1 MECNTRHREQT
12 EDWLNNFTNFSN
24 AVFVT
29 LHYKDTL
36 QDKTF
41 NTKQRIQKANKR
53 LFRNF
58 EKILFKRQKD
68 RLKRIV
74 ITETKLTSR
83 NHLHMVIQIPENET
97 YETFIAKLWV
107 AVNKTNETLENTLD
121 TKQIYDTKNLINYL
135 TKESNYN
142 IDNFDVLNSR
152 F

>member
-1 MECNTRHREQT
+1 VECNTRHREQT
-12 EDWLNNFTNFSN
+12 EEWLNNFTNFSD
-24 AVFVT
+24 AVSVT
-29 LHYKDTL
+29 LHYNDSL

-74 ITETKLTSR
+74 VTETKLTSR
-83 NHLHMVIQIPENET
+83 NHLHMLIQIPENEI
-97 YETFIAKLWV
+97 YETFIAKLWM
-107 AVNKTNETLENTLD
+107 AVFKTNETLENTLH
-121 TKQIYDTKNLINYL
+121 TTHIYNAKNLINYV

-142 IDNFDVLNSR
+142 INNIDVLNSR
-152 F
+152 Y

>member
-1 MECNTRHREQT
+1 VQCITKNREQT
-12 EDWLNNFTNFSN
+12 EVWLNNFTNFSN

-97 YETFIAKLWV
+97 YETFIVKLWV

>member
-1 MECNTRHREQT
+1 MQCITKNREQT
-12 EDWLNNFTNFSN
+12 EVWLNNFTNFSN

>member
-12 EDWLNNFTNFSN
+12 EEWLNNFTNFSD
-24 AVFVT
+24 AVSVT
-29 LHYKDTL
+29 LHYNDSL

-74 ITETKLTSR
+74 VTETKLTSR
-83 NHLHMVIQIPENET
+83 NHLHMLIQIPENEI
-97 YETFIAKLWV
+97 YETFIAKLWM
-107 AVNKTNETLENTLD
+107 AVFKTNETLNNCISILNEVLTEKYVMEV
-121 TKQIYDTKNLINYL
+121 TK
-135 TKESNYN
+135 
-142 IDNFDVLNSR
+142 
-152 F
+152 

>member
-12 EDWLNNFTNFSN
+12 EVWLNNFTNFSN
-24 AVFVT
+24 AVSVT
-29 LHYKDTL
+29 LHYNDSL

-74 ITETKLTSR
+74 VTETKLTSR
-83 NHLHMVIQIPENET
+83 NHLHTLIQIPET
-97 YETFIAKLWV
+97 ETFDSFKAKLWL
-107 AVNKTNETLENTLD
+107 ASNKTNEFLENTLH
-121 TKQIYDTKNLINYL
+121 TTQIYNAKNLINYV

-142 IDNFDVLNSR
+142 INNIDVLNSR
-152 F
+152 Y